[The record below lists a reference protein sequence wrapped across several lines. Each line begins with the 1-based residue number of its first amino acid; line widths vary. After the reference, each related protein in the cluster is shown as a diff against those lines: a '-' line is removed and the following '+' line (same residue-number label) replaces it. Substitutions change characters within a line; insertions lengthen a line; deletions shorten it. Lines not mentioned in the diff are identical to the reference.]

1 MNNWTNDV
9 IITTRREA
17 GIPDADILELINR
30 SYKIWAEHELDG
42 PFLHYTVEDFQ
53 QATRQANVFVAIER
67 ATGKLLGTH
76 TLQARRRE
84 GCVHGSLLAVAP
96 EARGRGIAS
105 RMLERE
111 AERVRKAEEWLP
123 HYRLS
128 TGPERE
134 SLHLCVPKAAAAAQP
149 QPPCLL
155 PLRPRPLL
163 PPPLSHKLHRYPA
176 IQGWPREYELAW
188 EIGEADGAAIKDA
201 ATNPRWEDDSLLSDE
216 TTYFL

>member
-111 AERVRKAEEWLP
+111 AERVRKAGFKYMRGVTAVNAVWSVNWHLKNGYRIIGYRRDPKEN
-123 HYRLS
+123 HYTYVFR
-128 TGPERE
+128 
-134 SLHLCVPKAAAAAQP
+134 KQ
-149 QPPCLL
+149 
-155 PLRPRPLL
+155 LL
-163 PPPLSHKLHRYPA
+163 PPSLSRPVYSLYGLALFCRLRYLTSYIA
-176 IQGWPREYELAW
+176 TRLFKDGRGNMNWLGRLA
-188 EIGEADGAAIKDA
+188 K
-201 ATNPRWEDDSLLSDE
+201 RMVRR
-216 TTYFL
+216 